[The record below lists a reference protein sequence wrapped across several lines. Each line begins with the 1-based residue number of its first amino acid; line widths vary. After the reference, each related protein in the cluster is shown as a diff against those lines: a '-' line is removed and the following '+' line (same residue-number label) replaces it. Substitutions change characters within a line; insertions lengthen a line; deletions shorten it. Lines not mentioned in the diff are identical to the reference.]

1 MYQIKIAIF
10 ASGSGTNAENIVDF
24 FKMDSHIKVSL
35 ILSNKNSAYVL
46 ERARKLGVKSAVFTA
61 EQLSNST
68 FVDSILAE
76 EKIDAIILSG
86 FLLKV
91 PDRIIAKYSGRI
103 INIHPALLPKF
114 GGKGMYGM
122 KVHKA
127 VIDSGDTQ
135 SGITIHLVDEY
146 YDNGKILFQS
156 TCNVEPGDTPES
168 LAEKIHKLEYRYFPE
183 VIGKY
188 LQETVC

>member
-10 ASGSGTNAENIVDF
+10 ASGSGTNAENIVDY

-46 ERARKLGVKSAVFTA
+46 ERARKLNIKSAVFTPD
-61 EQLSNST
+61 QLNNSS
-68 FVDSILAE
+68 FVDSILDE

-91 PDRIIAKYSGRI
+91 PDRLIAKYAGKI

-146 YDNGKILFQS
+146 YDNGTILFQS
-156 TCNVEPGDTPES
+156 TCNIEPGDTPES

>member
-61 EQLSNST
+61 EQLSNTT

>member
-10 ASGSGTNAENIVDF
+10 ASGSGTNAENIVDY

-46 ERARKLGVKSAVFTA
+46 ERARKLNIKSAVFTPD
-61 EQLSNST
+61 QLNNST
-68 FVDSILAE
+68 FVDSILDE

-91 PDRIIAKYSGRI
+91 PDRLIAKYSGKI

-127 VIDSGDTQ
+127 VIDSGNTQ

-146 YDNGKILFQS
+146 YDNGTILFQS
-156 TCNVEPGDTPES
+156 TCNIEPGDTPES

>member
-61 EQLSNST
+61 EQLSNSI

>member
-46 ERARKLGVKSAVFTA
+46 ERARKLGVKSVVFTA

-91 PDRIIAKYSGRI
+91 PDRIIAKYSGKI

-127 VIDSGDTQ
+127 VIESGDTE
-135 SGITIHLVDEY
+135 SGITIHLVDEF
-146 YDNGKILFQS
+146 YDNGTILFQS

>member
-10 ASGSGTNAENIVDF
+10 ASGSGTNAENIVDY

-46 ERARKLGVKSAVFTA
+46 ERARKLNIKSAVFTPD
-61 EQLSNST
+61 QLNNST
-68 FVDSILAE
+68 FIDSILDE

-91 PDRIIAKYSGRI
+91 PDRLIAKYAGKI

-146 YDNGKILFQS
+146 YDNGTILFQS
-156 TCNVEPGDTPES
+156 TCNIEPGDTPES

>member
-10 ASGSGTNAENIVDF
+10 ASGSGTNAENIVDY

-46 ERARKLGVKSAVFTA
+46 ERARKLNIKSAVFTPD
-61 EQLSNST
+61 QLNNST
-68 FVDSILAE
+68 FVDSILDE

-91 PDRIIAKYSGRI
+91 PDRLIAKYAGKI

-146 YDNGKILFQS
+146 YDNGTILFQS
-156 TCNVEPGDTPES
+156 TCNIEPGDTPEL
-168 LAEKIHKLEYRYFPE
+168 LAEKIHKLEYRYFPQ

>member
-46 ERARKLGVKSAVFTA
+46 ERARKLGVKSTVFTA
-61 EQLSNST
+61 DQLNNST

-122 KVHKA
+122 NVHKA
-127 VIDSGDTQ
+127 VIDSGDTE
-135 SGITIHLVDEY
+135 SGITIHLVDEF
-146 YDNGKILFQS
+146 YDNGTILFQS

>member
-46 ERARKLGVKSAVFTA
+46 ERARKLGVKSTVFTA
-61 EQLSNST
+61 DQLNNST

-91 PDRIIAKYSGRI
+91 PDRIIAKYPGRI

-122 KVHKA
+122 NVHKA
-127 VIDSGDTQ
+127 VIDSGDTE
-135 SGITIHLVDEY
+135 SGITIHLVDEH
-146 YDNGKILFQS
+146 YDNGTILFQS

>member
-1 MYQIKIAIF
+1 M
-10 ASGSGTNAENIVDF
+10 
-24 FKMDSHIKVSL
+24 KVSL

-46 ERARKLGVKSAVFTA
+46 ERARKLGVKRAVYTG
-61 EQLSNST
+61 EKLNNST

>member
-1 MYQIKIAIF
+1 M
-10 ASGSGTNAENIVDF
+10 
-24 FKMDSHIKVSL
+24 KVSL

-61 EQLSNST
+61 EQLNNST

>member
-10 ASGSGTNAENIVDF
+10 ASGSGTNAENIVDY
-24 FKMDSHIKVSL
+24 FKTDNHIKVSL

-46 ERARKLGVKSAVFTA
+46 ERARKLNIKSTVFTPD
-61 EQLSNST
+61 QLNNST
-68 FVDSILAE
+68 FIDSILDE

-91 PDRIIAKYSGRI
+91 PDRLISKYSGRI

-135 SGITIHLVDEY
+135 SGITIHLVDEH
-146 YDNGKILFQS
+146 YDNGTILFQS
-156 TCNVEPGDTPES
+156 TCNIEPGDTPES

-183 VIGKY
+183 VIEKY

>member
-24 FKMDSHIKVSL
+24 FKMDSHMKVSL

-61 EQLSNST
+61 EQLNNST

-103 INIHPALLPKF
+103 INIHPALLPKL

>member
-10 ASGSGTNAENIVDF
+10 ASGSGTNAENIVDY

-46 ERARKLGVKSAVFTA
+46 ERARKLNIKSAVFTPD
-61 EQLSNST
+61 QLNNST
-68 FVDSILAE
+68 FVDSILDE

-91 PDRIIAKYSGRI
+91 PDRLIAKYSGKI

-146 YDNGKILFQS
+146 YDNGTILFQS
-156 TCNVEPGDTPES
+156 TCNIEPGDTPES

>member
-10 ASGSGTNAENIVDF
+10 ASGSGTNAENIVDY

-46 ERARKLGVKSAVFTA
+46 ERARKLNIKSAVFTPD
-61 EQLSNST
+61 QLNNST
-68 FVDSILAE
+68 FVDSILDE

-91 PDRIIAKYSGRI
+91 PDRLIAKYSGKI

-146 YDNGKILFQS
+146 YDNGTILFQS

-168 LAEKIHKLEYRYFPE
+168 LAEKIHKLEYRYFPQ

>member
-46 ERARKLGVKSAVFTA
+46 ERARKLGVKSTVFTA
-61 EQLSNST
+61 DQLNNST

-122 KVHKA
+122 NVHKA
-127 VIDSGDTQ
+127 VIDSGDTE
-135 SGITIHLVDEY
+135 SGITIHLVDEH
-146 YDNGKILFQS
+146 YDNGTILFQS

>member
-24 FKMDSHIKVSL
+24 FKMGSHIKVSL

-61 EQLSNST
+61 DQLNNST

-91 PDRIIAKYSGRI
+91 PDRIIAKYPGRI

-127 VIDSGDTQ
+127 VIDSGDTE
-135 SGITIHLVDEY
+135 SGITIHLVDEF
-146 YDNGKILFQS
+146 YDNGTILFQS

>member
-46 ERARKLGVKSAVFTA
+46 ERARKLGVKSTVFTA
-61 EQLSNST
+61 DQLNNST

>member
-61 EQLSNST
+61 EQLNNST

>member
-1 MYQIKIAIF
+1 L
-10 ASGSGTNAENIVDF
+10 N
-24 FKMDSHIKVSL
+24 
-35 ILSNKNSAYVL
+35 
-46 ERARKLGVKSAVFTA
+46 
-61 EQLSNST
+61 NST
-68 FVDSILAE
+68 FVDSILDE

-91 PDRIIAKYSGRI
+91 PDRLIAKYSGKI

-114 GGKGMYGM
+114 KGMYGM

-146 YDNGKILFQS
+146 YDNGTILFQS

-168 LAEKIHKLEYRYFPE
+168 LAEKIHKLEYRYFPQ

>member
-61 EQLSNST
+61 EQLNNST

-103 INIHPALLPKF
+103 INIHPALLPKV

>member
-61 EQLSNST
+61 DQLNNST

-146 YDNGKILFQS
+146 YDNGTILFQS

>member
-61 EQLSNST
+61 EQLNNST

-127 VIDSGDTQ
+127 VIDSGDTE
-135 SGITIHLVDEY
+135 SGITIHLVDEF
-146 YDNGKILFQS
+146 YDNGTILFQS

>member
-10 ASGSGTNAENIVDF
+10 ASGSGTNAENIVDY

-46 ERARKLGVKSAVFTA
+46 ERARKLNIKSAVFTPD
-61 EQLSNST
+61 QLNNSI
-68 FVDSILAE
+68 FVDSILDE

-91 PDRIIAKYSGRI
+91 PDRLIAKYSGKI

-146 YDNGKILFQS
+146 YDNGTILFQS
-156 TCNVEPGDTPES
+156 TCNIEPGDTPES

>member
-24 FKMDSHIKVSL
+24 FKMDSHMKVSL

>member
-24 FKMDSHIKVSL
+24 FKMDSHMKVSL

-61 EQLSNST
+61 EQLNNST

-122 KVHKA
+122 NVHKA
-127 VIDSGDTQ
+127 VIDSGDTE
-135 SGITIHLVDEY
+135 SGITIHLVDEH
-146 YDNGKILFQS
+146 YDNGTILFQS

>member
-24 FKMDSHIKVSL
+24 FKMDSHMKVSL

-61 EQLSNST
+61 EQLNNST

>member
-10 ASGSGTNAENIVDF
+10 ASGSGTNAENIVDY
-24 FKMDSHIKVSL
+24 FKIDSHIKVSL

-46 ERARKLGVKSAVFTA
+46 ERARKLNIKSAVFTPD
-61 EQLSNST
+61 QLNNST
-68 FVDSILAE
+68 FVDSILDE

-91 PDRIIAKYSGRI
+91 PDRLIAKYSGKI

-146 YDNGKILFQS
+146 YDNGTILFQS
-156 TCNVEPGDTPES
+156 TCNIEPGDTPEL
-168 LAEKIHKLEYRYFPE
+168 LAEKIHKLEYRYFPQ

>member
-10 ASGSGTNAENIVDF
+10 ASGSGTNAENIVDY

-46 ERARKLGVKSAVFTA
+46 ERARKLNIKSAVFTPD
-61 EQLSNST
+61 QLNNST
-68 FVDSILAE
+68 FVDSILDE

-91 PDRIIAKYSGRI
+91 PDRLITKYSGKI

-114 GGKGMYGM
+114 GGKGMYGI

-146 YDNGKILFQS
+146 YDNGTILFQS
-156 TCNVEPGDTPES
+156 TCNIEPGDTPES

>member
-10 ASGSGTNAENIVDF
+10 ASGSGTNAENIVDY

-46 ERARKLGVKSAVFTA
+46 ERARKLNIKSAVFTPD
-61 EQLSNST
+61 QLNNST
-68 FVDSILAE
+68 FVDSILDE

-91 PDRIIAKYSGRI
+91 PDRLIAKYAGKI

-146 YDNGKILFQS
+146 YDNGTILFQS
-156 TCNVEPGDTPES
+156 TCNIEPGDTPES
-168 LAEKIHKLEYRYFPE
+168 LAEKIHKLEYRYFPQ

>member
-10 ASGSGTNAENIVDF
+10 ASGSGTNAENIVDY

-46 ERARKLGVKSAVFTA
+46 ERARKLNIKSVVFTPD
-61 EQLSNST
+61 QLNNST
-68 FVDSILAE
+68 FVDSILDE

-91 PDRIIAKYSGRI
+91 PDRLIAKYSGKI

-146 YDNGKILFQS
+146 YDNGTILFQS